1 MAVTQMKFRAKY
13 GTHGKQRG
21 LALFISLVVLLII
34 TIIGVSAVQTTTLEE
49 RMAANARDHDI
60 AFQAAEAALLSAE
73 ALVEILQ
80 PADVPSF
87 GGNTNGRYLPSGA
100 GNQPR
105 WETVDWPGD
114 ATIPLSDD
122 TIPGVADQPKYIV
135 EYLTQLAPDEDE
147 LNLSN
152 IGGTSGA
159 PTDIFRITARGAG
172 GSTRAQVLLQVTYGK
187 IF

>member
-1 MAVTQMKFRAKY
+1 MSVTQMKFRQ
-13 GTHGKQRG
+13 QRG
-21 LALFISLVVLLII
+21 VALFISLVVLLII
-34 TIIGVSAVQTTTLEE
+34 TIIGVSAVQTTSLEE

-60 AFQAAEAALLSAE
+60 AFQAAESALTSGE
-73 ALVEILQ
+73 GVVELLL
-80 PADVPSF
+80 PADVPGF
-87 GGNTNGRYLPSGA
+87 GGNTNGRYLPSAVGT
-100 GNQPR
+100 QPR

-114 ATIPLSDD
+114 ATIPLADD
-122 TIPGVADQPKYIV
+122 TIPGVSDQPKYII

-172 GSTRAQVLLQVTYGK
+172 GSTRAQVLLQITYGK

>member
-1 MAVTQMKFRAKY
+1 MALTQIKFR
-13 GTHGKQRG
+13 QERG
-21 LALFISLVVLLII
+21 VALFISLVVLLII

-49 RMAANARDHDI
+49 RMAANARDHGI
-60 AFQAAEAALLSAE
+60 AFQAAESALITAE
-73 ALVEILQ
+73 DLVEILQ
-80 PADVPSF
+80 PSDLPSF
-87 GGNTNGRYLPSGA
+87 GGNTNGRYVPTAVGT
-100 GNQPR
+100 QPR

-114 ATIPLSDD
+114 GTIPTAADV
-122 TIPGVADQPKYIV
+122 IPGVSDQPKYIV

-172 GSTRAQVLLQVTYGK
+172 GSTRAQVMLQITYGK